1 MPAIAGGSVPLRD
14 ERFKDLFEACHRPLL
29 AYAARR
35 CPTLAD
41 AEDVVAEIFV
51 VAWRR
56 LDQVPAGDEALLW
69 LYGVAR
75 RTIANQRR
83 GRARRGR
90 LRARLETTFD
100 PTAATPAA
108 SNPSGDD
115 AALEALARL
124 SASDQELL
132 RLLAWEELTHAQI
145 AEVLGIS
152 VNAVAIRLHRV
163 RARFASA
170 YVKGPGRWRTWPWMK
185 GSLSRR
191 GSRE

>member
-1 MPAIAGGSVPLRD
+1 MPAFAGSSIATRHARL
-14 ERFKDLFEACHRPLL
+14 EDLFEACHRPPL

-35 CPTLAD
+35 CSTLAN
-41 AEDVVAEIFV
+41 AEDAVAEVFV

-56 LDQVPAGDEALLW
+56 LDDVPIGDEALLW
-69 LYGVAR
+69 LFGVAR
-75 RTIANQRR
+75 RAIANQRR

-90 LRARLETTFD
+90 LQIRLEATFD
-100 PTAATPAA
+100 PTPTILAAPT
-108 SNPSGDD
+108 PSGDD

-132 RLLAWEELTHAQI
+132 RLLAWEELTHAEI
-145 AEVLGIS
+145 ARVLRIS
-152 VNAVAIRLHRV
+152 VNAVAIRLHR
-163 RARFASA
+163 ARTRFSSA
-170 YVKGPGRWRTWPWMK
+170 LVKGPGGWRTWPWMK